1 MNLRRISN
9 WLFNLDAHYPRT
21 IIAGVIFIT
30 VVLGWKVFDLELDPS
45 VRSMLP
51 RDHSIVESIEKI
63 DQLFSGSD
71 IIIIAVE
78 TDSLLNNPKTLEKL
92 SSFQDSLEAM
102 PLISRVT
109 SIFNQK
115 HIIPTNDGFKIEP
128 LLTDYPVDS
137 SDYFTF
143 IEKLDQSGVI
153 ENLISKDY
161 TKMCF
166 IGQINSSFDFD
177 EFEFRR
183 DINNLVNQF
192 SYPEEFFVSSLPITQ
207 ATIVD
212 NMQRDMRVF
221 TPIAIGLGIFLLML
235 SFRSWTGVFLPFFV
249 VGFSII
255 WTFGIMGWLNMSM
268 AFIGTLI
275 PVMLIAIANNYGIH
289 IISHYFEY
297 SKSDTSSTRGQ
308 ILRKTIRKVGIPI
321 LLAGLTTIISFL
333 SLFTHALPRAREMG
347 LLISFGILVSFILSI
362 FLIPSVL
369 VLVSRPHYITKE
381 KSMTTINNFLVG
393 MAKYFTLYRIPVLVS
408 FSILCMLV
416 SIGIKD
422 LKVDTNPDNYFPESS
437 KLRIA
442 NTKIGEAFGGSTQMS
457 ILIEGDIYDPKIL
470 KDIELLTNHIKNKF
484 DIVTKTYSISDV
496 IKKMNAGFNGGKSS
510 LEIIPDDRDLI
521 SQYMF
526 LYSLSS
532 DGDEFDLILDDI
544 EEPQNT
550 QVFLRLKQVQTSK
563 IADIVED
570 TEQFIAANFYDSA
583 PMELSGAATLMGVLS
598 RLIVK
603 GQLISL
609 FCSLIIIL
617 IIMTIV
623 FKSFLGGVLSTL
635 PMFVSVSMMFGLMG
649 YLDIPLNMTTSML
662 TCILVGVGVD
672 YTVHFLW
679 HLRDHIRGGESIN
692 EAITNTF
699 KISGKGILFNGLSV
713 ILGFSSL
720 LFSVFVPVQ
729 IFGILVMSSITFCLF
744 GALAILPALTSLL
757 NPRFLYK

>member
-1 MNLRRISN
+1 MNLRTISN
-9 WLFNLDAHYPRT
+9 WLFNLDARYPRT
-21 IIAGVIFIT
+21 IIAVVFFIT
-30 VVLGWKVFDLELDPS
+30 VVLGWKIFNLEMDPS
-45 VRSMLP
+45 FKSMLP
-51 RDHSIVESIEKI
+51 RNHPIVETMEKV
-63 DQLFSGSD
+63 DELFSGSD

-78 TDSLLNNPKTLEKL
+78 SDSLFNERSIEKL
-92 SSFQDSLEAM
+92 SSFQDSLEAI

-109 SIFNQK
+109 SIFTQK
-115 HIIPTNDGFKIEP
+115 HILPTKDGFKIEP
-128 LLTDYPVDS
+128 LLTSVPNDSTEYILFLEQLNRAGVINNLIS
-137 SDYFTF
+137 SDY
-143 IEKLDQSGVI
+143 K
-153 ENLISKDY
+153 
-161 TKMCF
+161 KMCF
-166 IGQINSSFDFD
+166 IGQINSSFEYD
-177 EFEFRR
+177 EFEFRKNIY
-183 DINNLVNQF
+183 DLVDDF
-192 SYPEEFFVSSLPITQ
+192 SDPEDFFVSSLPITQ
-207 ATIVD
+207 ATIID

-249 VGFSII
+249 VVCSII

-297 SKSDTSSTRGQ
+297 SKSDTLSTRGQ
-308 ILRKTIRKVGIPI
+308 ILRKTIRKVGVPI

-347 LLISFGILVSFILSI
+347 LLISFGILVSFVLSI

-369 VLVSRPHYITKE
+369 VLVSRPHYIMKD
-381 KSMTTINNFLVG
+381 KSMTLINSFLVG
-393 MAKYFTLYRIPVLVS
+393 MAKFFSENRIPVL
-408 FSILCMLV
+408 ILFTILGIWI
-416 SIGIKD
+416 SLGIKD
-422 LKVDTNPDNYFPESS
+422 LKVDTNPDNYFPETS

-457 ILIEGDIYDPKIL
+457 ILVEGDIFDPKIL
-470 KDIELLTNHIKNKF
+470 NNIELLTSHIKDRF
-484 DIVTKTYSISDV
+484 EIVTKTYSIVDV
-496 IKKMNAGFNGGKSS
+496 IKKMNSGFNGGDPF
-510 LEIIPDDRDLI
+510 LEIIPDDRELI

-526 LYSLSS
+526 LYSLSAE
-532 DGDEFDLILDDI
+532 GDEFDLILDDV
-544 EEPQNT
+544 EEPENT
-550 QVFLRLKQVQTSK
+550 QIFLRLKEVQTSA

-570 TEQFIAANFYDSA
+570 TKQFIAANFYDS
-583 PMELSGAATLMGVLS
+583 PPIELSGAATLMGVLS
-598 RLIVK
+598 RLIVR
-603 GQLISL
+603 GQLVSL

-617 IIMTIV
+617 VIMTFV

-635 PMFVSVSMMFGLMG
+635 PMAVSVAMMFGLMG

-679 HLRDHIRGGESIN
+679 HLRDHIRSGDGIDD
-692 EAITNTF
+692 AIVNTF

-713 ILGFSSL
+713 IIGFSSL

-744 GALAILPALTSLL
+744 GALAILPALMSLL
-757 NPRFLYK
+757 NPKFLYK

>member
-1 MNLRRISN
+1 MNLRTISN
-9 WLFNLDAHYPRT
+9 WLFNLDARYPRT
-21 IIAGVIFIT
+21 IIAVVFFIT
-30 VVLGWKVFDLELDPS
+30 VVLGWKIFNLEMDPS
-45 VRSMLP
+45 FKSMLP
-51 RDHSIVESIEKI
+51 RNHPIVETMEKV
-63 DQLFSGSD
+63 DELFSGSD

-78 TDSLLNNPKTLEKL
+78 SDSLFNERSIEKL
-92 SSFQDSLEAM
+92 SSFQDSLEAI
-102 PLISRVT
+102 PIISRVT
-109 SIFNQK
+109 SIFTQK
-115 HIIPTNDGFKIEP
+115 HILPTKDGFKIEP
-128 LLTDYPVDS
+128 LLTSVPNDSTEYILFLEQLNRAGVINNLIS
-137 SDYFTF
+137 SDY
-143 IEKLDQSGVI
+143 K
-153 ENLISKDY
+153 
-161 TKMCF
+161 KMCF
-166 IGQINSSFDFD
+166 IGQINSSFEYD
-177 EFEFRR
+177 EFEFRKNIY
-183 DINNLVNQF
+183 DLVDDF
-192 SYPEEFFVSSLPITQ
+192 SDPENFFVSSLPITQ
-207 ATIVD
+207 ATIID

-249 VGFSII
+249 VVCSII

-297 SKSDTSSTRGQ
+297 SKSDTLSTRGQ
-308 ILRKTIRKVGIPI
+308 ILRKTIRKVGVPI

-347 LLISFGILVSFILSI
+347 LLISFGILVSFVLSI

-369 VLVSRPHYITKE
+369 VLVSRPHYIMKD
-381 KSMTTINNFLVG
+381 KSMTVINSFLVG
-393 MAKYFTLYRIPVLVS
+393 MAKFFSEKRIPVLIT
-408 FSILCMLV
+408 FTILGIWISL
-416 SIGIKD
+416 GIKD
-422 LKVDTNPDNYFPESS
+422 LKVDTNPDNYFPETS

-457 ILIEGDIYDPKIL
+457 ILVEGDIFDPKIL
-470 KDIELLTNHIKNKF
+470 NNIELLTSHIKDRF
-484 DIVTKTYSISDV
+484 EIVTKTYSIVDV
-496 IKKMNAGFNGGKSS
+496 IKKMNSGFNGGDPF
-510 LEIIPDDRDLI
+510 LEIIPDDRELI

-526 LYSLSS
+526 LYSLSAE
-532 DGDEFDLILDDI
+532 GDEFDLILDDV
-544 EEPQNT
+544 EEPENT
-550 QVFLRLKQVQTSK
+550 QIFLRLKEVQTSA

-570 TEQFIAANFYDSA
+570 TKQFIAANFYDS
-583 PMELSGAATLMGVLS
+583 PPIELSGAATLMGVLS
-598 RLIVK
+598 RLIVR
-603 GQLISL
+603 GQLVSL

-617 IIMTIV
+617 IIMTFV

-635 PMFVSVSMMFGLMG
+635 PMSVSVAMMFGLMG

-679 HLRDHIRGGESIN
+679 HLRDHIRSGDEIDD
-692 EAITNTF
+692 AIINTF

-713 ILGFSSL
+713 IIGFSSL

-744 GALAILPALTSLL
+744 GALAILPALMSLL
-757 NPRFLYK
+757 NPKFLYK

>member
-30 VVLGWKVFDLELDPS
+30 VILGWKIIDLELDPS

-63 DQLFSGSD
+63 DELFSGSD

-78 TDSLLNNPKTLEKL
+78 SDSLLNHPETLKKL
-92 SSFQDSLEAM
+92 SSFQDSLESI

-109 SIFNQK
+109 SIYTHK
-115 HIIPTNDGFKIEP
+115 HIISTNDGFKIEP
-128 LLTDYPVDS
+128 LLIDIPIDS
-137 SDYFTF
+137 TGYNSL
-143 IEKLDQSGVI
+143 IKKINQAGVV

-161 TKMCF
+161 NTICF
-166 IGQINSSFDFD
+166 IGQINSSFEFD
-177 EFEFRR
+177 EFEFRKS
-183 DINNLVNQF
+183 IYELVDHF
-192 SYPEEFFVSSLPITQ
+192 SAPEKFYVSSLPITQ
-207 ATIVD
+207 ATIIE

-221 TPIAIGLGIFLLML
+221 TPIAVGLGIFLLML
-235 SFRSWTGVFLPFFV
+235 SFRSWTGVFLPFIV
-249 VGFSII
+249 VGFSIV
-255 WTFGIMGWLNMSM
+255 WTFGIMGWLDMSM

-275 PVMLIAIANNYGIH
+275 PVMLVAIANNYGIH

-297 SKSDTSSTRGQ
+297 SKSDSKSSRGQ

-362 FLIPSVL
+362 ILIPSVL
-369 VLVSRPHYITKE
+369 VLVPRPHYIMKE
-381 KSMTTINNFLVG
+381 KSMNFINNFLVG
-393 MAKYFTLYRIPVLVS
+393 MGKYFTKYRSPVLIS
-408 FSILCMLV
+408 FSI
-416 SIGIKD
+416 IGLWISFGITN

-457 ILIEGDIYDPKIL
+457 ILIEGDIYDPKLL
-470 KDIELLTNHIKNKF
+470 KNIELLTDHIKSRF

-496 IKKMNAGFNGGKSS
+496 IKKMNSSFNGGDKSF
-510 LEIIPDDRDLI
+510 EIIPNDRDLI

-526 LYSLSS
+526 LYSISA
-532 DGDEFDLILDDI
+532 DGDEFDLILDDL

-550 QVFLRLKQVQTSK
+550 QVFLRLKQVQTST

-570 TEQFIAANFYDSA
+570 TEQFIEANFYDGS

-598 RLIVK
+598 RLIVR
-603 GQLISL
+603 GQLVSL
-609 FCSLIIIL
+609 FCSLLIIL
-617 IIMTIV
+617 VIMTFI
-623 FKSFLGGVLSTL
+623 FKSLIGGILSTL
-635 PMFVSVSMMFGLMG
+635 PMSVSVSMMFGLMG
-649 YLDIPLNMTTSML
+649 YLNIPLNMTTSML

-679 HLRDHIRGGESIN
+679 HLRDHIRNGETID
-692 EAITNTF
+692 EAIANTF

-713 ILGFSSL
+713 IIGFSAL

-744 GALAILPALTSLL
+744 GALAILPALTSLI
-757 NPRFLYK
+757 NPKFLYK